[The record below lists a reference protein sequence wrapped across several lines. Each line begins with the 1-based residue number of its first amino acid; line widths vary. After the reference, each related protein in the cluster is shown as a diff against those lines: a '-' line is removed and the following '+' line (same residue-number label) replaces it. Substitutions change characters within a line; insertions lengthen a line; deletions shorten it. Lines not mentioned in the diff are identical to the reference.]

1 MLSTSSCLHNPCDL
15 PFEVNNGSAVALLYL
30 PLNVFTNSQSPL
42 KWDKSLGSFRPP
54 VDPVVLPLK
63 VYDRLTVIL
72 SGKPH
77 LRLVCLCEPLKLP
90 ELWELQEENSQAVKS
105 SDYRCLH
112 VSCDLKKQ
120 TAETTLSDIS
130 KKLLFSLNIAL

>member
-1 MLSTSSCLHNPCDL
+1 MLSSSWCLHNPFDL
-15 PFEVNNGSAVALLYL
+15 PFAVNNASAAALLYL

-63 VYDRLTVIL
+63 VYDGLTVIL

-77 LRLVCLCEPLKLP
+77 LRLVCLCELLKLP
-90 ELWELQEENSQAVKS
+90 ELWELQEEENSQAVKS
-105 SDYRCLH
+105 SGSRN
-112 VSCDLKKQ
+112 DLKAQDGVQKHVQ
-120 TAETTLSDIS
+120 HHI
-130 KKLLFSLNIAL
+130 